1 MNQSEKARIAKLLQ
15 QSLPPVTNDGAK
27 LGRDLWPAMLQRLE
41 QPAPA
46 PWLERAGFERD
57 RFERDRFKQA
67 WFNQAWFD
75 WALGAAAAAWLV
87 FFPAAIPVLLYHL

>member
-15 QSLPPVTNDGAK
+15 QSLPPVTDDTAK

-46 PWLERAGFERD
+46 PWFER
-57 RFERDRFKQA
+57 A